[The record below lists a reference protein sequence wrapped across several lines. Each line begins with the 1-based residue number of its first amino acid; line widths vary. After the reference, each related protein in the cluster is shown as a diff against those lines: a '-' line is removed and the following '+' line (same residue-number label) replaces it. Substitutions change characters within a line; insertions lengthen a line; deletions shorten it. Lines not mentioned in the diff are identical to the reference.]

1 MSEQTFLQMTELA
14 VDAFK
19 STNLGDVIAIMQS
32 YFQSNQF
39 TIWHLFRDEKRKILD
54 QITGKSLAQ
63 AESDFRSIYND
74 NYQLMSGMQLSEIP
88 IPEAYQNVIQ
98 YVVNKD
104 LKQFF
109 QLPELSLE
117 ELQRLEQEI
126 VKWKIRITDQQ
137 RLVLLASERIF
148 QEIKDLIKHHS
159 DIGKVKNLSQVVGT
173 MQKLGVELDFWKSQ
187 NYFYSAVKDYQ
198 SGKLVLENG
207 EWLSA
212 IRELGMKLKVRME

>member
-1 MSEQTFLQMTELA
+1 MTELA

-32 YFQSNQF
+32 YFQAHQF

-54 QITGKSLAQ
+54 QITGKSLEQ
-63 AESDFRSIYND
+63 AEFDFRSIYND

-109 QLPELSLE
+109 QLPELYLE

-126 VKWKIRITDQQ
+126 VKWKIQITDKQ

-148 QEIKDLIKHHS
+148 REIKDMMEHHS
-159 DIGKVKNLSQVVGT
+159 DISKVKNLSQVVST

-198 SGKLVLENG
+198 SGKLVLANG
-207 EWLSA
+207 EWLTA
-212 IRELGMKLKVRME
+212 IKELGMKLKVRME